1 MLASVFIPVSV
12 TGIAAFV
19 AGGGVGASLTRVAGI
34 RGAGVRDALRS
45 IVSRFQSTSSD
56 AATAP
61 GGARASTPPLVAG
74 DSVLPLRRVRSGRLP
89 LPQRVTHLTPDDEP
103 ALGLVNEFADGL
115 AEFPVDEW
123 LAIGRDLLTDRD
135 HHASRAMSYA
145 RLESTINDRGLAIAA
160 WYVRD
165 AVETSA
171 YYATH
176 STRYWNSSGRRAFA
190 AAHGAAEEAA
200 LALLARASLP
210 AEDFELLSAPYA
222 RLINRA
228 SVRRQA

>member
-1 MLASVFIPVSV
+1 M
-12 TGIAAFV
+12 
-19 AGGGVGASLTRVAGI
+19 
-34 RGAGVRDALRS
+34 
-45 IVSRFQSTSSD
+45 
-56 AATAP
+56 
-61 GGARASTPPLVAG
+61 
-74 DSVLPLRRVRSGRLP
+74 LPLRRVRTGRLP

-103 ALGLVNEFADGL
+103 ALGPVNEFADRL
-115 AEFPVDEW
+115 ADFPVDEW
-123 LAIGRDLLTDRD
+123 LAIGRGLLTDRD

-145 RLESTINDRGLAIAA
+145 TLESMLNDHGLAIAA

-200 LALLARASLP
+200 LALLARESLP
-210 AEDFELLSAPYA
+210 AEDFELLSAPYV